1 MIMET
6 KMIDN
11 GLLKVAEVELIYKT
25 KVKASERPKITCSKD
40 AYKLFLE
47 TWDENKIELVEQFKV
62 LLLNRGNRVLGIYEV
77 STGGITG
84 TVADIRLIF
93 AAALK
98 ANSIYIMLCHN
109 HPSSNLTPSRAD
121 DQMTAK
127 FKEAGKYLDIT
138 VLDHLIVSKEGY
150 YSYADEGV
158 L

>member
-6 KMIDN
+6 KMIEN

-25 KVKASERPKITCSKD
+25 KVKASDRPKITCSKD
-40 AYKLFLE
+40 AYKLLLG

-84 TVADIRLIF
+84 TVADLRLIF

-98 ANSIYIMLCHN
+98 ANSIYIMLSHN
-109 HPSSNLTPSRAD
+109 HPSGNLKPSRAD

-127 FKEAGKYLDIT
+127 FKEAGRYLDIT

>member
-1 MIMET
+1 MEQMT
-6 KMIDN
+6 MQFPEWTR
-11 GLLKVAEVELIYKT
+11 VAEVELIYKS
-25 KVKASERPKITCSKD
+25 KVRASERPKITCSKD
-40 AYKLFLE
+40 AYKVLME
-47 TWDENKIELVEQFKV
+47 TWDGNKIEFIEQFKV

-98 ANSIYIMLCHN
+98 SNTVALTLCHN
-109 HPSSNLTPSRAD
+109 HPSANLKPSRAD
-121 DQMTAK
+121 DQLTAK
-127 FKEAGKYLDIT
+127 IHEAGKLLDIQ
-138 VLDHLIVSKEGY
+138 VLDHLIISKDGY

>member
-1 MIMET
+1 MET
-6 KMIDN
+6 KMIEN

-25 KVKASERPKITCSKD
+25 IVKASDRPKITCSKD
-40 AYKLFLE
+40 AYKLLLE

-98 ANSIYIMLCHN
+98 SNCVYIMLSHN

-127 FKEAGKYLDIT
+127 FREAG
-138 VLDHLIVSKEGY
+138 
-150 YSYADEGV
+150 
-158 L
+158 

>member
-1 MIMET
+1 MEQMT
-6 KMIDN
+6 MQFPEWTR
-11 GLLKVAEVELIYKT
+11 VAEVELIYKS

-40 AYKLFLE
+40 AYKVLME
-47 TWDENKIELVEQFKV
+47 TWDGNKIEFIEQFKV

-98 ANSIYIMLCHN
+98 GNAVALTLCHN
-109 HPSSNLTPSRAD
+109 HPSANLKPSRAD
-121 DQMTAK
+121 DQLTAK
-127 FKEAGKYLDIT
+127 IHEAGKFLDIQ
-138 VLDHLIVSKEGY
+138 VLDHLIISKDGY
-150 YSYADEGV
+150 YSYADEGG